1 MGIVQL
7 HKKNLVKF
15 TVSQNV
21 DGLHRRSGLGSRE
34 LAELHGNTN
43 LEHCKKCGREYM
55 RDFETRW
62 V

>member
-21 DGLHRRSGLGSRE
+21 DGLHRRSGLGSQE

-43 LEHCKKCGREYM
+43 LEHCKKCGCEYM